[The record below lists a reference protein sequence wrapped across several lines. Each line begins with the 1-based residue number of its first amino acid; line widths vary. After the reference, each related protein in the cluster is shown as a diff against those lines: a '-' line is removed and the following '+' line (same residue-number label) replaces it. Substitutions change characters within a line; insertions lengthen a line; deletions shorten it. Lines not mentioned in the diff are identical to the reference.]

1 MKKQWRTT
9 IILVVVLGLML
20 LAWLGSTLLPGAAAP
35 SDTTSATTVLTNI
48 FKAEAAD
55 ISSMVVSNESATFS
69 LLPKAGTDTSGKAVI
84 NWVVQDMADYPF
96 AAATVNELA
105 SVGLKIDAGQEIAAG
120 VTDLGLYGLAAPKTK
135 LTVILKNGEKHTISF
150 GNEIA
155 SGSYNYAVLDDSGT
169 IYTVASST
177 VDKVKYDYLDLLDKS
192 LVVGIEE
199 KNLNSF
205 AFERSK
211 DNLKLVSS
219 CVYAE
224 TVSDEATTTYFNF
237 SVLEPIKKIGNT
249 DNLTVLAKE
258 ALALEVSSF
267 IELNPTDLVQYGLD
281 KPLYT
286 FTLGTGSKSV
296 VLKIGKKADDS
307 SYYMLSDAV
316 PAVFSASSS
325 AFSLLDMKFTE
336 MVERFVALEGIWQVD
351 QVKVDLPEYDVSFTT
366 NLSISKNQNANDEG
380 VAFTLDGENAAIL
393 NQKGDSLY
401 SDFYVRI
408 IAMQFEDLD
417 TQAAPVNTH
426 DGSIVYSIEADLEN
440 NIPAHT
446 KMIEF
451 AKRDAYTYYVF
462 IDGIYT
468 GYYIDGNKAFLSEKI
483 DSEGIVIA
491 YRNMKYAI
499 AHAVNGVFNTEEGYQ
514 SD

>member
-20 LAWLGSTLLPGAAAP
+20 LAWLGSTLLPGATAP

-84 NWVVQDMADYPF
+84 NWVVQDMTDYPF
-96 AAATVNELA
+96 AAATVNNLA
-105 SVGLKIDAGQEIAAG
+105 SVGLKIDASQEIATG

-205 AFERSK
+205 TFERSK
-211 DNLKLVSS
+211 DSLKLVAS

-224 TVSDEATTTYFNF
+224 KAADESITYFNF
-237 SVLEPIKKIGNT
+237 SVLEPIVKIGHT

-258 ALALEVSSF
+258 ALALEVNSF
-267 IELNPTDLVQYGLD
+267 IELNPTDLAQYGLD

-307 SYYMLSDAV
+307 NYYMLSDAV
-316 PAVFSASSS
+316 PAVFSASTS
-325 AFSLLDMKFTE
+325 AFTLLDMKFTE
-336 MVERFVALEGIWQVD
+336 MVDRFVALEGIWQVD
-351 QVKVDLPEYDVSFTT
+351 QVKVDLPEHGLSFTT
-366 NLSISKNQNANDEG
+366 NLSISKNQNANDKE

-393 NQKGDSLY
+393 NQTGESLY

-408 IAMQFEDLD
+408 IAIQFEDLD

-451 AKRDAYTYYVF
+451 AKRDVYTYYVF
-462 IDGIYT
+462 IDGVYT
-468 GYYIDGNKAFLSEKI
+468 GYYIDGNKAFLSEKTN
-483 DSEGIVIA
+483 SEGIVIA